1 MHIGVDATCWHNTRG
16 YGRHA
21 RALLSALVRLDTEN
35 RYTFFTDATDNS
47 QTLPPEA
54 DVELVCATAPTAFAA
69 ASSGHRSLRD
79 MWRMSR
85 AMSAPGYDLL
95 FFPTVYSYV
104 PVFGGAKKVVMIH
117 DIIAEKYPRLTLP
130 SYSARLFWR
139 VKTALGRWQADAI
152 ATVSDYSRMG
162 IVEHF
167 KIPAERVF
175 VVGEASDPV
184 FRVLDDPQL
193 TPTLNSVG
201 IKTTGRT
208 VVYVGGFGPHKNLEM
223 LVAVFARLVAKREFS
238 DTSLVMVGEYK
249 KEVFHSYFGVIK
261 RQIED
266 LGLGGRVIFTGY
278 LPDEELVVLLNL
290 ATVLVLPSLM
300 EGFGLPAVEAAACG
314 CPVIA
319 TTASPLPKLLG
330 DGSLYINPSKPED
343 LEMAL
348 ICVLKSDSVQVG
360 MRRAGLAAA
369 RKLTWDAAAWQMINL
384 IHKVTAG

>member
-1 MHIGVDATCWHNTRG
+1 
-16 YGRHA
+16 
-21 RALLSALVRLDTEN
+21 
-35 RYTFFTDATDNS
+35 
-47 QTLPPEA
+47 
-54 DVELVCATAPTAFAA
+54 
-69 ASSGHRSLRD
+69 

-201 IKTTGRT
+201 IKTTGRA

-223 LVAVFARLVAKREFS
+223 LVAVFARLAAQREFS

-249 KEVFHSYFGVIK
+249 EEVFHSYFGVIQ

-266 LGLGGRVIFTGY
+266 LGLGDRVIFTGY